1 MANNLS
7 DIKVVPGSKFE
18 HFRRGQGIGT
28 GNGKTAGK
36 GQKGQGAHAHTK
48 KNGFE
53 GGQTPI
59 ARRLPK
65 FGVRKT
71 HKNRKTVYA
80 AVNLFR
86 LESSFKD
93 GETVNAATLIEKGI
107 IKNEFDGVKILAKG
121 ELTKKLTVEAKAFS
135 GKAKEAIESVGGTAK
150 VIE

>member
-1 MANNLS
+1 MTSLNNL
-7 DIKVVPGSKFE
+7 KNVEGAVTGGFRKGRGRGS
-18 HFRRGQGIGT
+18 

-71 HKNRKTVYA
+71 HTGVKVVYA
-80 AVNLFR
+80 TVNLAR
-86 LESSFKD
+86 LNAFND
-93 GETVNAATLIEKGI
+93 GDVVNAASLIEKNIVKKELHGI
-107 IKNEFDGVKILAKG
+107 KILGKG
-121 ELTKKLTVEAKAFS
+121 ELTKKLVVEAKAFS
-135 GKAKEAIESVGGTAK
+135 ASAKAAIEKLGGEAK
-150 VIE
+150 VIA

>member
-1 MANNLS
+1 MSSLS
-7 DIKVVPGSKFE
+7 ELHNVEGARIDSFRKGRGRGS
-18 HFRRGQGIGT
+18 

-59 ARRLPK
+59 KRRIPK

-71 HKNRKTVYA
+71 HKNRKTIYA
-80 AVNLFR
+80 TVNLFR
-86 LESSFKD
+86 LENSFKE

-121 ELTKKLTVEAKAFS
+121 ELTKKLNVEAKAFS
-135 GKAKEAIESVGGTAK
+135 EEAKKAIEARGGTAK